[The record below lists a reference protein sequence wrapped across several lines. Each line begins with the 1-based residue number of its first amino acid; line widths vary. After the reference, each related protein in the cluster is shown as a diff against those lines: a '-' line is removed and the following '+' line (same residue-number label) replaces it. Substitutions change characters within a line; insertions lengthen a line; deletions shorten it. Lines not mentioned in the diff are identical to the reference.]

1 METKH
6 FIQGPEEFLI
16 KIGTEKNEDF
26 KKNFD
31 TLYDKYKLKCEEQGL
46 VEMVFKTEK
55 KNKFL
60 HIYGKRIIK

>member
-16 KIGTEKNEDF
+16 KLGTEKNEEF

-31 TLYDKYKLKCEEQGL
+31 KMYDKYKKKCEEKGL
-46 VEMVFKTEK
+46 VELVFKTEK
-55 KNKFL
+55 KKIL
-60 HIYGKRIIK
+60 IYGIRKVD